1 VPRNLAAIALIAL
14 SLCAASALAD
24 ESGMPKFS
32 FSGFGT
38 LGAVHSSED
47 QADFAAGN
55 LRPSGAGHSHA
66 WSAAVDSRIGAQ
78 VSALFS
84 PQFSAVVQV
93 ISEQRYDNS
102 YAPTVEW
109 ANLKY
114 QFTPDFNVRAGRI
127 VLPAFLVSEHRKVGY
142 ANPWVRPPVEV
153 YSLVPISSSDGVDA
167 SYRVTA
173 GEFTSTFQGSYGS
186 NETKLPNGGGTA
198 KAKDAW
204 GITYTAEVGDVTA
217 HVSYHR
223 ANLTLA
229 SYKPLFDAFRQFGAE
244 GVAIAERYDVQDKP
258 FAFIGIGATYN
269 PGRWF
274 AMGEWGSTDSHSV
287 LGKRSAWYISSGY
300 RFGRFTPYVTFA
312 QAKADSNTSDPGL
325 TVAALPPFLQGTAA
339 GLNAALNSALG
350 TIAVQKTVSIGGRW
364 DFAQNTALKL
374 QFDHTRLGAG
384 SAGTLIN
391 LQPGFQPGGK
401 FTVFSAAIDFVF

>member
-1 VPRNLAAIALIAL
+1 VQRKLPSIALIAL
-14 SLCAASALAD
+14 SLCAARALAD
-24 ESGMPKFS
+24 DSGMPKVS

-66 WSAAVDSRIGAQ
+66 WSAAVDSRVGVQAT
-78 VSALFS
+78 ALFS
-84 PQFSAVVQV
+84 PRISAVVQV

-109 ANLKY
+109 ANLKV
-114 QFTPDFNVRAGRI
+114 QFTPDFSARAGRI
-127 VLPAFLVSEHRKVGY
+127 VLPVFLVSEYRKVGY

-167 SYRVTA
+167 SYRVNA
-173 GEFTSTFQGSYGS
+173 GVLTSTFQGTYGS
-186 NETKLPNGGGTA
+186 SEVKLPNGGGTA

-204 GITYTAEVGDVTA
+204 GITYTAEAGDATVHA
-217 HVSYHR
+217 SYHK
-223 ANLTLA
+223 ADLHLA

-244 GVAIAERYDVQDKP
+244 GVAIAERYDAQGKP
-258 FAFIGIGATYN
+258 FAFIGIGASYN

-287 LGKRSAWYISSGY
+287 LGKRSAWYLSSGY
-300 RFGRFTPYVTFA
+300 RFGSFTPYVTYA

-325 TVAALPPFLQGTAA
+325 TVASLPPFLQGTAA
-339 GLNAALNSALG
+339 GLNAALNTELG
-350 TIAVQKTVSIGGRW
+350 RIAVQKTLSLGGRW
-364 DFAQNTALKL
+364 DFARNAALKL
-374 QFDHTRLGAG
+374 QLDRTHLGAG
-384 SAGTLIN
+384 SSGALIN
-391 LQPGFQPGGK
+391 VQPGFQPGGK